1 MTWQGEEIE
10 STALMKSLE
19 SITSNGQCSY
29 SQMNETNEESIVE
42 TINSKL
48 KNLTRF
54 TYGSEMDQMML
65 DFDVC
70 KGMIQGYIDSQ
81 SIKQRTIKNRV
92 KFLFFDFFFNN
103 LCSTRVLGID
113 L

>member
-19 SITSNGQCSY
+19 RITSNGQCSY
-29 SQMNETNEESIVE
+29 SQMNETNEQSIIE

-54 TYGSEMDQMML
+54 TYGSDMDHMML

-81 SIKQRTIKNRV
+81 NIKQRTIKNRV
-92 KFLFFDFFFNN
+92 KFLFFDFFNN